1 MLGEYGVLAPGGA
14 RVVVE
19 RLLDLAEGQ
28 ALPEEVPS
36 DPILLHVVPLV
47 TYVRVCNDRTVTCRS
62 QDLLRTSSSHASC
75 HTSGTVMI
83 ACRSQLRSCCYVA
96 MGYML

>member
-36 DPILLHVVPLV
+36 DPIPLLWCLLSPGKGCVVIV
-47 TYVRVCNDRTVTCRS
+47 
-62 QDLLRTSSSHASC
+62 QSHA
-75 HTSGTVMI
+75 TVRI
-83 ACRSQLRSCCYVA
+83 CCARFQA
-96 MGYML
+96 MQAVTPPAV